1 VRGELW
7 TVAGGVY
14 ASKPRPSLVIQDDYF
29 ATIGSVTVLPLTSTP
44 TDYPLLRVKII
55 ATPHHGLTQDSWIM
69 IDKMT
74 TVRRSHLGQRI
85 GRITASELVT
95 VERRM
100 TVFLGLAR

>member
-1 VRGELW
+1 MRGELW

-14 ASKPRPSLVIQDDYF
+14 ASKPRPSLVVQDDYF
-29 ATIGSVTVLPLTSTP
+29 ADIDSVTVLPLTT
-44 TDYPLLRVKII
+44 THTEYPLLRVKLA
-55 ATPHHGLTQDSWIM
+55 ATQQNGLAQDSWIM

-74 TVRRSHLGQRI
+74 TVHRSHLGQRI

-95 VERRM
+95 VERLM